1 MNTGKQINA
10 MVLVLFLT
18 VITLGAYTI
27 WEPFRSDTAEED
39 QLERAVERGA
49 TTFALNC
56 RLCHGDRGE
65 GGAAGGRLPAALPLN
80 VDRLQGIQDG
90 AFSQV
95 AYDGAFKLVSN
106 TIMCGRA
113 GTSMPT
119 WGQSQ
124 GGALS
129 EEQVRQLALLITLGR
144 WELVQEHADEID
156 AMATG
161 HATVQMPDGS
171 FGASDTELIV
181 SNASLFSLG
190 QYIRIDDERLRVR
203 QNELEV
209 ERGVN
214 GTEASSHES
223 GTLILRA
230 EGGAFIDTGETLRHS
245 VEPEDTVLVVKELKG
260 FSAGDTLRLDGET
273 VRITGTVT
281 GLPTTG
287 QRLAEE
293 IGRAADELL
302 VSGADA
308 IEVGTLIRL
317 DGELMEVVAIRDDGE
332 SGIVLEAG
340 VSATDRRISVNDPA
354 FFGEGYVLRLGE
366 ELVEVQR
373 PVETGQTLGE
383 SMGRAETTIA
393 VSGTQGIKAG
403 MVVRVGSELL
413 RVTEVLEPARL
424 EIERAV
430 DGTQAASHR
439 AGTAFV
445 RLVEGAEEGETVEQ
459 PTGQK
464 LLEAAGLDDTVVT
477 VGGTT
482 GVSVGGTFQ
491 LGDEL
496 VRVVGSRPARLR
508 VERGVEGTSRDG
520 HTRRVPIYEGNL
532 LVVERGA
539 GGSQPQAHSAGEQ
552 AFLTVVEVRRAA
564 GGSELEVHSKN
575 AEIFLGHRLVVERG
589 VLGSEAAEHPSG
601 ALVRSFPPAPEGPT
615 ITQEACGQRALAPPV
630 GETPTGPTPTPVAG
644 AQEVAVSLTEWSVSP
659 APTTIADGPVT
670 FQVSNEGA
678 AIHNF
683 RVFATDLAPDSLPVA
698 VDRVDEESDQLEVL
712 GGIAGAIQPGE
723 TQTATVDLPPG
734 SYVLVCNVPTHYQTG
749 MFVGFQVTAP

>member
-10 MVLVLFLT
+10 MVVVLFLT
-18 VITLGAYTI
+18 LITLGAYTI
-27 WEPFRSDTAEED
+27 WDPLRSDTAEEE
-39 QLERAVERGA
+39 QVEMAVERGA

-65 GGAAGGRLPAALPLN
+65 GGVDGGRLPAALPLN

-90 AFSQV
+90 AFSQP
-95 AYDGAFKLVSN
+95 AYDAAFKLVSN

-129 EEQVRQLALLITLGR
+129 TEQIRQLALLITLGR
-144 WELVQEHADEID
+144 WELAQEHADEID
-156 AMATG
+156 AMATE

-209 ERGVN
+209 QRGAD

-223 GTLILRA
+223 GALVLRA

-245 VEPEDTVLVVKELKG
+245 VEPEDSVLVVNDLKG
-260 FSAGDTLRLDGET
+260 FTVGDTLRLGSEA
-273 VRITGTVT
+273 VRIVDIVT

-293 IGRAADELL
+293 IGRTADELL

-308 IEVGTLIRL
+308 IEVGTLIRVH
-317 DGELMEVVAIRDDGE
+317 GELMEVVAIRDDGE
-332 SGIVLEAG
+332 SGNALEAG
-340 VSATDRRISVNDPA
+340 ISATDRRISVNDPGL
-354 FFGEGYVLRLGE
+354 FGEGYVLRLGE
-366 ELVEVQR
+366 ELVEVQG
-373 PVETGQTLGE
+373 PVETGQALGE
-383 SMGRAETTIA
+383 SVGRAETTLA
-393 VSGTQGIKAG
+393 VSGTQGIEAG
-403 MVVRVGSELL
+403 MVIRIGRELL

-424 EIERAV
+424 EIERAA
-430 DGTQAASHR
+430 DDTQAASHR
-439 AGTAFV
+439 SGTAFV

-464 LLEAAGLDDTVVT
+464 LLEAVGPDGTLVT
-477 VGGTT
+477 VSGTT

-496 VRVVGSRPARLR
+496 VRIVNSRPARLR
-508 VERGVEGTSRDG
+508 VERGVERTSRDG
-520 HTRRVPIYEGNL
+520 HARRVPLYEANL
-532 LVVERGA
+532 LVVERGV
-539 GGSQPQAHSAGEQ
+539 GGTQPQAHSEGEQ
-552 AFLTVVEVRRAA
+552 AFLTVVEVKRAA
-564 GGSELEVHSKN
+564 GGSKLEVHSKN
-575 AEIFLGHRLVVERG
+575 AEIFLGHRLIMERG

-601 ALVRSFPPAPEGPT
+601 ALVLNFPPAPEGPT
-615 ITQEACGQRALAPPV
+615 ITQEACGQRAVAPAP
-630 GETPTGPTPTPVAG
+630 ETPAGPTQTPVAG
-644 AQEVAVSLTEWSVSP
+644 AQEVVISLSEWSVSP
-659 APTTIADGPVT
+659 DPATIADGPVT
-670 FQVSNEGA
+670 FQVSNEGVA
-678 AIHNF
+678 VHNF

-698 VDRVDEESDQLEVL
+698 VDRVDEESDQLDVV
-712 GGIAGAIQPGE
+712 GGIAGAIPAG
-723 TQTATVDLPPG
+723 TSQTVAVDLPPG